1 MPIKFPIDTQLKDSS
16 AVRLALA
23 KPEDVEPL
31 RRLYEVIVDEG
42 TSFPHE
48 QMPSDEDFQAY
59 WFGGC
64 GTALASVQTKTGP
77 WALAGAYYLKANWP
91 GRSSHIANAG
101 FMVAPEWRRKGLG
114 RLLGETMLDHARAL
128 AFRSVIFNLVFAEN
142 HASRRLWEQL
152 DFRVLGTL
160 PQAVRRNDGSYQ
172 DALILFRS
180 LVEENRQSDRP

>member
-1 MPIKFPIDTQLKDSS
+1 MPIKFPIDTQLHDGS

-23 KPEDVEPL
+23 TPEDVEPL

-48 QMPSDEDFQAY
+48 LMPSNEDFQAY

-64 GTALASVQTKTGP
+64 GTVLASVQNKTGP

-91 GRSSHIANAG
+91 GRASHVANAG
-101 FMVAPEWRRKGLG
+101 FIVAPEWRRKGLG
-114 RLLGETMLDHARAL
+114 RLLGETMLNHAQAL

-142 HASRRLWEQL
+142 HPSRRLWEQL
-152 DFRVLGTL
+152 DFLVLGTL
-160 PQAVRRNDGSYQ
+160 PRAVRMNDGSYQ
-172 DALILFRS
+172 DALIMFRS
-180 LVEENRQSDRP
+180 LVDESRRSDRL